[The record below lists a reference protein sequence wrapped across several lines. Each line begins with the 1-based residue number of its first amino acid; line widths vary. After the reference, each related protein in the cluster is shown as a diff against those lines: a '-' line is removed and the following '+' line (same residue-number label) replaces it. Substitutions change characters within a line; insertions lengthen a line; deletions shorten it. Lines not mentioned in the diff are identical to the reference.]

1 MLHLVTLQYI
11 VLNCISPIGEMQ
23 FNTMSCTPMQ
33 SIFPCYITL
42 LCVALYYITH
52 PSMLHYASLHYIA
65 LNCISPMSCN
75 PMQLILPC
83 YITLLYINLYQ
94 ITFLQWVLQPLLS
107 YNSMQPILP
116 CWFTF
121 VPLHCISVYNMT
133 SMKCEENLLLLPN
146 VLRKRGV
153 YKSWKGQNQKHS

>member
-1 MLHLVTLQYI
+1 MYTKPKLQMMAKPIYAKARAGLQPSLRQQELDSSNHHLVALQCNRSFHATSCLTSNTLQKI
-11 VLNCISPIGEMQ
+11 VLNCIS
-23 FNTMSCTPMQ
+23 TMSCTPMQ

-94 ITFLQWVLQPLLS
+94 ITFLQ
-107 YNSMQPILP
+107 
-116 CWFTF
+116 
-121 VPLHCISVYNMT
+121 
-133 SMKCEENLLLLPN
+133 
-146 VLRKRGV
+146 
-153 YKSWKGQNQKHS
+153 